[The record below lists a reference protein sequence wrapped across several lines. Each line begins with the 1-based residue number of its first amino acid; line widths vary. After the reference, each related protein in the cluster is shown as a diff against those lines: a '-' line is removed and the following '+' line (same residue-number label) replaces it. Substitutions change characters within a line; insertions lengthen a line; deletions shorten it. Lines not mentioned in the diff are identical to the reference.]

1 MMYIAAFFSAM
12 LAAMGV
18 GGGMLLIMWLTI
30 FGGFSQLE
38 AQGINLLCF
47 LPIAAIAV
55 IIHSKNKLIN
65 WKRLFPVILS
75 GLAAAAVGF
84 AAAQFV
90 GSEMLSKL
98 FGGFIVIA
106 GVKELF
112 GKSGS

>member
-1 MMYIAAFFSAM
+1 MIYVAAFFSAM

-47 LPIAAIAV
+47 LPIAALAV
-55 IIHSKNKLIN
+55 IIHSRNKLIN
-65 WKRLFPVILS
+65 WKKLFPVIIS

-84 AAAQFV
+84 MAAQFI
-90 GSEMLSKL
+90 GSAMLSRL
-98 FGGFIVIA
+98 FGGFILIA
-106 GVKELF
+106 GIRELF
-112 GKSGS
+112 GKSEQ